1 MEKNLREVARKCI
14 CHVYT
19 KKANS
24 EVTGY
29 TYHVQKSKQSN
40 IRISLKCCTNLS
52 TESSDYKVTHLLVCT
67 VHASAKD
74 FTLYLNLSTAL
85 RAVFTRFMWRCE
97 ENEEEELGK
106 IEAIGRTWT
115 AIIWKTYTRLWLHIA
130 SFLSSLTKSLI
141 KYMYVHNSP
150 SLTISKW
157 ECCVWR
163 SCMLLSGGQQL
174 LSWHQ
179 CSLHTHKYT
188 QYINHHMF
196 TFTMTH

>member
-1 MEKNLREVARKCI
+1 MYFRFVRKQHHHHPHMEKNLREVARVCT

-40 IRISLKCCTNLS
+40 IWISLKCCTNLS
-52 TESSDYKVTHLLVCT
+52 AESSDYKVTHLLVHVCT
-67 VHASAKD
+67 VYASAKD

-115 AIIWKTYTRLWLHIA
+115 AIIWKNIHKTVTSH
-130 SFLSSLTKSLI
+130 SFFPLFP
-141 KYMYVHNSP
+141 H
-150 SLTISKW
+150 
-157 ECCVWR
+157 
-163 SCMLLSGGQQL
+163 
-174 LSWHQ
+174 
-179 CSLHTHKYT
+179 
-188 QYINHHMF
+188 
-196 TFTMTH
+196 